1 ALPIYAI
8 YAEIRWQ
15 FKSLCPIFKL
25 DFLGSMISRRAFL
38 LAPAAALSCG
48 RHRATAFP
56 GYAFVA
62 VQGENSIAVVDL
74 TRFSV
79 TRQIRLES
87 TPSLVV
93 VDQRRR
99 AVYVLAERPGAIY
112 EVDPV
117 ALRVKR
123 KIVLPGAA
131 LSMQLAPGGGFLY
144 VLSRSPNLLLRV
156 QLDKFEI
163 ASRIKL
169 PGAPDTFDLSRDG
182 MLAAA
187 TFPEIQSV
195 AVIELAT
202 NAIARVRSS
211 APDARAVL
219 FRFDGRQMLIANRS
233 ERMLTIIDVRTGDMI
248 VRLPLP
254 VEPHHYCVKADGG
267 QIFITGAGM
276 DAVVVVHPYQTE
288 VAETRL
294 AGKAP
299 GAMAISDADPAYLFA
314 ANPQS
319 SAVTVLEVETRDV
332 IAAVNVGQEPCH
344 ITFTPD
350 NQYALVMN
358 YGSGD
363 MAVIRVPAIKQSR
376 AKTAPLFTMIPV
388 GARPVSAGV
397 AEV

>member
-1 ALPIYAI
+1 
-8 YAEIRWQ
+8 
-15 FKSLCPIFKL
+15 
-25 DFLGSMISRRAFL
+25 MIARRAFL
-38 LAPAAALSCG
+38 LGPIAALSCG
-48 RHRATAFP
+48 RRRATAFP
-56 GYAFVA
+56 GYAFIA

-93 VDQRRR
+93 ADQGRG
-99 AVYVLAERPGAIY
+99 AIYVLAERPAAVY
-112 EVDPV
+112 EIDPV

-123 KIVLPGAA
+123 KIALPGTAI
-131 LSMQLAPGGGFLY
+131 SMQLLPTGGFLC
-144 VLSRSPNLLLRV
+144 VLSRSPNFLVQV

-169 PGAPDTFDLSRDG
+169 PGAPDSFNLSRDG
-182 MLAAA
+182 LLAAA

-195 AVIELAT
+195 AVVDLAA
-202 NAIARVRSS
+202 NAVARVRSS
-211 APDARAVL
+211 GPDARAVL

-233 ERMLTIIDVRTGDMI
+233 ERMLTIVDVKTGDMI

-254 VEPHHYCVKADGG
+254 VEPQHYCVKADGG
-267 QIFITGAGM
+267 QIFISGAGM
-276 DAVVVVHPYQTE
+276 DAIVVVHPYETE

-299 GAMAISDADPAYLFA
+299 GAMAISQNPEYLFA

-319 SAVTVLEVETRDV
+319 DAVTVLEVETRDV
-332 IAAVNVGQEPCH
+332 LAAVNVGREPCH
-344 ITFTPD
+344 ISFTPD

-358 YGSGD
+358 YQSGD

-376 AKTAPLFTMIPV
+376 AKTAPLFTLIPV
-388 GARPVSAGV
+388 GARPVSSGV
-397 AEV
+397 VEVTAP

>member
-1 ALPIYAI
+1 
-8 YAEIRWQ
+8 
-15 FKSLCPIFKL
+15 
-25 DFLGSMISRRAFL
+25 MISRRVFL
-38 LAPAAALSCG
+38 AGPAAALSCG
-48 RHRATAFP
+48 IPRATAFP
-56 GYAFVA
+56 GHAFVA
-62 VQGENSIAVVDL
+62 VQGENSVAVVDL

-79 TRQIRLES
+79 ARQIRLES
-87 TPSLVV
+87 MPSQVV
-93 VDQRRR
+93 ADRGRH
-99 AVYVLAERPGAIY
+99 AVYVMAERPGAIY
-112 EVDPV
+112 EVDPA
-117 ALRVKR
+117 ALKIKR
-123 KIVLPGAA
+123 KLALPGTPI
-131 LSMQLAPGGGFLY
+131 SMRPAPGGDFLY
-144 VLSRSPNLLLRV
+144 ALSRSPNLLVRV
-156 QLDKFEI
+156 QLDNLRI
-163 ASRIKL
+163 ASQIKL
-169 PGAPDTFDLSRDG
+169 PGAPDSFDLSGDG
-182 MLAAA
+182 VLAAA

-211 APDARAVL
+211 GPDTRAVL
-219 FRFDGRQMLIANRS
+219 FRFDGRQILIANRS

-254 VEPHHYCVKADGG
+254 VEPQYHCVKADGG

-276 DAVVVVHPYQTE
+276 DAIVVVHPYWTE

-299 GAMAISDADPAYLFA
+299 GAMAISQNPELLFA

-332 IAAVNVGQEPCH
+332 LAAVNVGQEPCH

-350 NQYALVMN
+350 NQYALVLN
-358 YGSGD
+358 RKSGD
-363 MAVIRVPAIKQSR
+363 MAVIRVPSIKQSR

-397 AEV
+397 IEA

>member
-1 ALPIYAI
+1 
-8 YAEIRWQ
+8 
-15 FKSLCPIFKL
+15 
-25 DFLGSMISRRAFL
+25 MISRRAL
-38 LAPAAALSCG
+38 LLGPVAALSCG
-48 RHRATAFP
+48 RRRATAFP
-56 GYAFVA
+56 GNAFVA

-87 TPSLVV
+87 TPSVV
-93 VDQRRR
+93 VADHRRR

-112 EVDPV
+112 EVDPA

-123 KIVLPGAA
+123 KVALPGAA
-131 LSMQLAPGGGFLY
+131 ISMKLAPGGGFLC
-144 VLSRSPNLLLRV
+144 VLSRSPNFLVRV
-156 QLDKFEI
+156 ELDKFGI
-163 ASRIKL
+163 ASQIKL
-169 PGAPDTFDLSRDG
+169 PGAPNSFDLSGDG

-187 TFPEIQSV
+187 TFPEIHSG

-211 APDARAVL
+211 GPDARAVL
-219 FRFDGRQMLIANRS
+219 FRFDGRQMLIGNRS
-233 ERMLTIIDVRTGDMI
+233 ERMLTIIDVKTGDMI

-254 VEPHHYCVKADGG
+254 VEPQHYCVKADGG
-267 QIFITGAGM
+267 QIFITGGGM
-276 DAVVVVHPYQTE
+276 DAIVVVHPYWTE

-299 GAMAISDADPAYLFA
+299 GAMAISQNPEYLFA

-319 SAVTVLEVETRDV
+319 DAVTVLEVETRDV
-332 IAAVNVGQEPCH
+332 LAAVNVGQEPCQ

-350 NQYALVMN
+350 NQYALVLN
-358 YGSGD
+358 RQSGD
-363 MAVIRVPAIKQSR
+363 MAVIRVPSIKQSR

-388 GARPVSAGV
+388 GAKPVSAGV
-397 AEV
+397 MEA

>member
-1 ALPIYAI
+1 
-8 YAEIRWQ
+8 
-15 FKSLCPIFKL
+15 
-25 DFLGSMISRRAFL
+25 
-38 LAPAAALSCG
+38 
-48 RHRATAFP
+48 
-56 GYAFVA
+56 
-62 VQGENSIAVVDL
+62 
-74 TRFSV
+74 
-79 TRQIRLES
+79 
-87 TPSLVV
+87 
-93 VDQRRR
+93 
-99 AVYVLAERPGAIY
+99 VLAEGQGAIY

-123 KIVLPGAA
+123 KIALPGAA
-131 LSMQLAPGGGFLY
+131 LSMKLLPGGGFLY
-144 VLSRSPNLLLRV
+144 VLSRSPNFLLRV

-169 PGAPDTFDLSRDG
+169 PGAPDNFDLSRDG
-182 MLAAA
+182 LLAAA
-187 TFPEIQSV
+187 TFPETQLV
-195 AVIELAT
+195 AVIELTT
-202 NAIARVRSS
+202 NAITRVRP
-211 APDARAVL
+211 AGPDARAVL
-219 FRFDGRQMLIANRS
+219 FRSDGRQMLIANRS
-233 ERMLTIIDVRTGDMI
+233 ERMLTIMDVRTGDMI

-254 VEPHHYCVKADGG
+254 IEPQHYCVKADGG
-267 QIFITGAGM
+267 QIFISGAGM

-299 GAMAISDADPAYLFA
+299 GAMAISQNAHAKDEYLFA
-314 ANPQS
+314 ANPKS
-319 SAVTVLEVETRDV
+319 NAVTVLEVETRDV
-332 IAAVNVGQEPCH
+332 LAAVNVGQEPCD

-358 YGSGD
+358 YRSGD